1 MKSIDSCEFPTADI
15 ALIAGSGYAVDESM
29 MAECGFVPYLQFL
42 PPNADSVFSNEDGG
56 RYYKLHDG
64 RILLVFKKRIH
75 PYQGFSPI
83 DSVLPVRIAKESKV
97 KTILLTNAAGGLNP
111 QFNVGDFVVL
121 RDLLILPSVPD
132 ILDGS
137 NADDFGI
144 QKSPFDSTLS
154 DILNNS
160 VKSICGSA
168 KNGTYAY
175 MPGPAY
181 ETRAEVEFLLSLG
194 ADVVGMSTAYEAL
207 YARESGID
215 AAGLSLVTN
224 VHDSESHGKITH
236 REVLDEA
243 SKAKP
248 DFNAIVHE
256 FINTRQGI

>member
-1 MKSIDSCEFPTADI
+1 MKSINSCEFPTADI
-15 ALIAGSGYAVDESM
+15 ALIAGSGYVIDKSM

-42 PPNADSVFSNEDGG
+42 PPNADSVFSDDDGG

-75 PYQGFSPI
+75 PYQGFSPN
-83 DSVLPVRIAKESKV
+83 DSVLPVRIARESKV

-132 ILDGS
+132 FLD
-137 NADDFGI
+137 D
-144 QKSPFDSTLS
+144 SPEPAEPPFNTTLS
-154 DILNNS
+154 DILHNA

-168 KNGTYAY
+168 KTGTYAY

-207 YARESGID
+207 YARESGINVV
-215 AAGLSLVTN
+215 GLSLVTN
-224 VHDSESHGKITH
+224 VHDSESHGKISH
-236 REVLDEA
+236 RDVLDEA
-243 SKAKP
+243 SKAKS
-248 DFNAIVHE
+248 DFNAIVRE
-256 FINTRQGI
+256 FVKTSQGV